1 MATLMADAERNALAD
16 EQASRITHLSLHTAT
31 PGTTGASEAT
41 GGSPAYARK
50 AVTFT
55 AAGDEG
61 VLGGTL
67 QPATVGVAWS
77 DEVTFDVAAGTYT
90 HWGAWGHATTTP
102 YRIGNVLLPGSQTPA
117 SQAEIMHSIGVGPVA
132 GA

>member
-1 MATLMADAERNALAD
+1 MATLIPDAERNYLAD
-16 EQASRITHLSLHTAT
+16 QEAARITHLSLHTAT

-50 AVTFT
+50 AVTFN
-55 AAGDEG
+55 AAGAAG
-61 VLGGTL
+61 PLGSGL

-77 DEVTFDVAAGTYT
+77 SEVTFDVAAGTYT
-90 HWGAWGHATTTP
+90 HWGAWSASTSGT
-102 YRIGNVLLPGSQTPA
+102 YRLGNTLSA
-117 SQAEIMHSIGVGPVA
+117 SQSPSGQAQIKHSIGVGSVS